1 MKKQRIADERVLEN
15 DALKR
20 IFFNKK
26 KELGIT
32 QASLAR
38 DLEISQGA
46 VNQYLN
52 GLNPLNPPIASRFA
66 QILQVPVSDFSER
79 LDREIR
85 KRAATAEAE
94 RIRAGMSIGGS
105 ELANIVATS
114 FHLGR
119 APIISWVQAGNWR
132 DIEHYDSDDMEY
144 VQTVKFIEDGFALRV
159 HGDSMQP
166 EFAEGDIIV
175 IDPHAPQDAGSYVIA
190 VHDDQATFKKL
201 VFEGTTPYL
210 KPLNTQYPVLSWDES
225 TRIVGVVKQKVKTY

>member
-1 MKKQRIADERVLEN
+1 MSFNERVRQRRL
-15 DALKR
+15 
-20 IFFNKK
+20 
-26 KELGIT
+26 ELGLS
-32 QASLAR
+32 QAELGRLAGVPQSTIGQI
-38 DLEISQGA
+38 E
-46 VNQYLN
+46 N
-52 GLNPLNPPIASRFA
+52 GRNKSSTK
-66 QILQVPVSDFSER
+66 IL
-79 LDREIR
+79 
-85 KRAATAEAE
+85 
-94 RIRAGMSIGGS
+94 
-105 ELANIVATS
+105 ELANALRTTVEYLVNGEKSGARGVSNVAATGY
-114 FHLGR
+114 HLDR
-119 APIISWVQAGNWR
+119 VPVISWVQAGNWR
-132 DIEHYDSDDMEY
+132 GIEHYDSDDMEY

>member
-1 MKKQRIADERVLEN
+1 MKKQRIVDERVLEN

-85 KRAATAEAE
+85 KMAATAEAE
-94 RIRAGMSIGGS
+94 RIRAGMGTGS
-105 ELANIVATS
+105 PELANIVATS
-114 FHLGR
+114 FHLSR
-119 APIISWVQAGNWR
+119 VPVIS
-132 DIEHYDSDDMEY
+132 
-144 VQTVKFIEDGFALRV
+144 
-159 HGDSMQP
+159 
-166 EFAEGDIIV
+166 
-175 IDPHAPQDAGSYVIA
+175 
-190 VHDDQATFKKL
+190 
-201 VFEGTTPYL
+201 
-210 KPLNTQYPVLSWDES
+210 
-225 TRIVGVVKQKVKTY
+225 